1 LSSFILKLTIYNS
14 KAIYNSKE
22 VVLFMTLDYY
32 IVTKRGV
39 VLKDTKENRKQAH
52 EIIKDY

>member
-1 LSSFILKLTIYNS
+1 
-14 KAIYNSKE
+14 
-22 VVLFMTLDYY
+22 MTLDYY

-52 EIIKDY
+52 EIIKDYQSKKASTASEEE

>member
-1 LSSFILKLTIYNS
+1 
-14 KAIYNSKE
+14 
-22 VVLFMTLDYY
+22 MTLDYY